1 MKLKRRLAF
10 FSVMLVISVFLVSV
24 SSCKG
29 DGLEVDENGNLIDN
43 SWKDEIPTGKTIL
56 AFDISGNYSIDSGNE
71 SVKNWSEV
79 AVHFYVGTEPQ
90 WGSKPGENPSWPGLV
105 LSKKCKSNSDIFWA
119 EVDENKLGSGTCI
132 FNNNNKGTQLIGV
145 SANFVKG
152 SRYIFR
158 NGNFKEF

>member
-29 DGLEVDENGNLIDN
+29 DGLEVDENGNVIDN
-43 SWKDEIPTGKTIL
+43 SWMEEIPTGKTIL
-56 AFDISGNYSIDSGNE
+56 AFDISGNE

-90 WGSKPGENPSWPGLV
+90 WGSEPGKNPGWPGLV
-105 LSKKCKSNSDIFWA
+105 LSKRCTSNSDIFWA
-119 EVDENKLGSGTCI
+119 EVDENKLGRGTCI
-132 FNNNNKGTQLIGV
+132 FNNNNKGAQLIDV